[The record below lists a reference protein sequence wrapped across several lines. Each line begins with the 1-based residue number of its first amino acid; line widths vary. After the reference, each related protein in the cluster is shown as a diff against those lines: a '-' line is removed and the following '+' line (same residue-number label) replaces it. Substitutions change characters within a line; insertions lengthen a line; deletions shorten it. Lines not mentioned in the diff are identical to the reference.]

1 MRNRNGGNEMSIKQS
16 AMTEDFGKLFEAAWI
31 DLPSAAVKRA
41 LAGEDQGDVSAAGW
55 KAYDAWVRLANDAS
69 NRMYANPT
77 FGAMAG
83 RGIQAG
89 LQITRVVDAVASA
102 IFGNLWPAIGLPTAT
117 DVQALRADVKA
128 LREELRTIR
137 EDAGAAANAERDED
151 NYAPAHSESANAAAE
166 IIWNGYKPAPKRKAR
181 RSKKSVAL

>member
-1 MRNRNGGNEMSIKQS
+1 
-16 AMTEDFGKLFEAAWI
+16 MTEDFGKLFEAAWV
-31 DLPSAAVKRA
+31 DLPKAAIQR
-41 LAGEDQGDVSAAGW
+41 LIAGEDQGAVSEAGW

-83 RGIQAG
+83 RGMQAS
-89 LQITRVVDAVASA
+89 LQVTRVVDAVASA

-137 EDAGAAANAERDED
+137 EQAGEEVSDDSDEHAYAAARGA
-151 NYAPAHSESANAAAE
+151 ESANASAAV
-166 IIWNGYKPAPKRKAR
+166 IWNGYKPEPKRASRKGG
-181 RSKKSVAL
+181 KKSVAL

>member
-1 MRNRNGGNEMSIKQS
+1 MSIKQS
-16 AMTEDFGKLFEAAWI
+16 AMTEDLGKLFEAAWV
-31 DLPSAAVKRA
+31 DLPAAAVKRLFA
-41 LAGEDQGDVSAAGW
+41 SDGEGAVREAGW

-77 FGAMAG
+77 FGSMAG

-89 LQITRVVDAVASA
+89 LQVTRVVDAVASA

-128 LREELRTIR
+128 LREKLRTIAAR
-137 EDAGAAANAERDED
+137 AEEAGNQEDDDHAYHAARDG
-151 NYAPAHSESANAAAE
+151 ESANAAATV
-166 IIWNGYKPAPKRKAR
+166 IWNGYKLAPKRSAAKGG
-181 RSKKSVAL
+181 KKSVAL

>member
-1 MRNRNGGNEMSIKQS
+1 MSTKQS
-16 AMTEDFGKLFEAAWI
+16 AITEDFGKLFEAAWI
-31 DLPSAAVKRA
+31 DLPTAAVKRL
-41 LAGEDQGDVSAAGW
+41 LAGEDQGAVSAAGW

-69 NRMYANPT
+69 NRMYDNPT

-89 LQITRVVDAVASA
+89 LQVTRVVDAVASA

-117 DVQALRADVKA
+117 DMQALRADVKA

-137 EDAGAAANAERDED
+137 EDASAEVSEERDED
-151 NYAPAHSESANAAAE
+151 AYAPARRAESANAAAE
-166 IIWNGYKPAPKRKAR
+166 IIWNGYKPAPKRTAGR
-181 RSKKSVAL
+181 GGKKSVAL

>member
-1 MRNRNGGNEMSIKQS
+1 MSIKQS
-16 AMTEDFGKLFEAAWI
+16 AMTEDFGKLFEAAWV
-31 DLPSAAVKRA
+31 DLPAAAAKRLFTSDGEGA
-41 LAGEDQGDVSAAGW
+41 LREAGW

-77 FGAMAG
+77 FGAVAG
-83 RGIQAG
+83 RGIQGG
-89 LQITRVVDAVASA
+89 LQVARVVDAVASA

-137 EDAGAAANAERDED
+137 EQASEEMNEESADHAYAAGRDG
-151 NYAPAHSESANAAAE
+151 ESANAAATV
-166 IIWNGYKPAPKRKAR
+166 IWNGYKPAPKRTAGK
-181 RSKKSVAL
+181 